1 MLGELRKIST
11 RELSRLLCIKLVE
24 IAMERIASALLSLDV
39 PPKDGNTA
47 SENVQRP
54 KQLMKYAIVYW
65 IATQEFNVMSLS
77 KIPKDK
83 RQEGESATLKAERE
97 WLTKIVKIGG
107 ECKYS
112 NVVQS
117 SKLL

>member
-1 MLGELRKIST
+1 
-11 RELSRLLCIKLVE
+11 
-24 IAMERIASALLSLDV
+24 MEHIASELLRLDV
-39 PPKDGNTA
+39 PPKDGNSA

-54 KQLMKYAIVYW
+54 KQMTKYAIVYW
-65 IATQEFNVMSLS
+65 IATQEFNVMPLS

-83 RQEGESATLKAERE
+83 RQEGESAMLKAEGRE

>member
-1 MLGELRKIST
+1 MKH
-11 RELSRLLCIKLVE
+11 
-24 IAMERIASALLSLDV
+24 IASELLRLDV
-39 PPKDGNTA
+39 PPKDGNSA

-54 KQLMKYAIVYW
+54 KQMTKYAIVYW
-65 IATQEFNVMSLS
+65 IATQEFNVMPLS
-77 KIPKDK
+77 KIPK
-83 RQEGESATLKAERE
+83 RQEGESATLKAEGRE

-107 ECKYS
+107 ECKYW

>member
-1 MLGELRKIST
+1 
-11 RELSRLLCIKLVE
+11 
-24 IAMERIASALLSLDV
+24 MEHIASELLRLDA
-39 PPKDGNTA
+39 PPKDGNSA
-47 SENVQRP
+47 SENEQRP
-54 KQLMKYAIVYW
+54 IKQMTKYAIVYW
-65 IATQEFNVMSLS
+65 IATQEFNVMPLS

-83 RQEGESATLKAERE
+83 RQEEESATLKAEGRE